1 MSSYHFLRS
10 CMCVCIWPAIAH
22 TYTIHGKQWDTLTR
36 VICLRVCV
44 GLPCAFSCL
53 SVLSICICMCYYC
66 IQRVCLCVY
75 KLKRNSW
82 CCFCSWLN
90 FNRIDLLPVRRLSF
104 SPYFSLTFSH
114 TTIFRLLAAVHRYTE
129 RPKQEEPKRNIFF
142 PFAVSYCE
150 CMFFFFFFILLLL
163 LGTHTHTLT
172 LRGERFFIFFF
183 RSVRSINFF
192 CEDLGS
198 YISVSGVVVCIQYFD
213 VASYRNALRIVFQI
227 MSRQFSK
234 SFDID
239 VTYMYTKNFTLKSV

>member
-1 MSSYHFLRS
+1 MLFLFLVEFQSYRFVASTAALFLSLFLSNFLTHNHFSLAR
-10 CMCVCIWPAIAH
+10 CRTPI
-22 TYTIHGKQWDTLTR
+22 YGKTKTR
-36 VICLRVCV
+36 RTQAKYI
-44 GLPCAFSCL
+44 
-53 SVLSICICMCYYC
+53 
-66 IQRVCLCVY
+66 
-75 KLKRNSW
+75 
-82 CCFCSWLN
+82 
-90 FNRIDLLPVRRLSF
+90 LSF
-104 SPYFSLTFSH
+104 CRFVLWMY
-114 TTIFRLLAAVHRYTE
+114 V
-129 RPKQEEPKRNIFF
+129 
-142 PFAVSYCE
+142 
-150 CMFFFFFFILLLL
+150 FFFFFILLLL